1 MIKPPSYCL
10 YLHIV
15 YRQNTLLMDSK
26 KSKDPVGTAVCV
38 KGEGKVKAKELRLW
52 PEISTSKKIYY
63 LQSPD
68 ISCEADTKCN
78 DPVSNFLL
86 LWAVLFCFVLFLTL
100 CINDGTFTLLQF
112 GDNFL
117 HDANRWVLMTVLY

>member
-10 YLHIV
+10 YLHRLC
-15 YRQNTLLMDSK
+15 RQDTLLIDSK
-26 KSKDPVGTAVCV
+26 KSEDPVGTAVCV
-38 KGEGKVKAKELRLW
+38 KGEGEVKAKELRLW

-78 DPVSNFLL
+78 VPVSNFLL
-86 LWAVLFCFVLFLTL
+86 LWAVLFCFVFDLMYKRRYSYTTSAW
-100 CINDGTFTLLQF
+100 GQF
-112 GDNFL
+112 SS
-117 HDANRWVLMTVLY
+117 